1 MKRFVQMIFFG
12 LEKILNLFDQLE
24 SKCLCILLRGQSSRR
39 NHQMSIFCHWALQ
52 SHHGAKMVT
61 QTQAAKDDFIQD
73 ISWLKREAI
82 DLGFGDIRVSDTDL
96 SVAGPRLKEWLDA
109 GRHGDMNYMR
119 ERAHLRLNPQELQPG
134 TVRVLTVRMDYLPDT
149 SEMRQAVDWRNKEI
163 DRWDQPD
170 QAVVATYARGRDYHK
185 VLRQRLQSLAD
196 VIEKKIGPF
205 GYRVFVDS
213 GPVMEVELA
222 NKSGLGWRGKHTLLL
237 NREAGSMFF
246 LGEILVD
253 VPFPVD
259 EPITSHCGEC
269 SACINICPTQA
280 ITAPYQLDARRC
292 ISYLT
297 IEHQGSIPEEL
308 RPLMGNR
315 VYGCDDCQLV
325 CPWNKF
331 AQLSSVP
338 DFLPRHGLE
347 HADLLNLWSWSEEDF
362 LSKHEGSPIRRIGY
376 ESWRRNLAVG
386 MGNALRSASLDEN
399 VKEKIMIGLKQVLPS
414 ASDMLKEHIEWA
426 LAQSNKVSK

>member
-1 MKRFVQMIFFG
+1 M
-12 LEKILNLFDQLE
+12 
-24 SKCLCILLRGQSSRR
+24 
-39 NHQMSIFCHWALQ
+39 
-52 SHHGAKMVT
+52 T

-73 ISWLKREAI
+73 ISWLRREAI

-149 SEMRQAVDWRNKEI
+149 SEMRQALDWRNNEI
-163 DRWDQPD
+163 ARWDEPSE
-170 QAVVATYARGRDYHK
+170 AVVAMYARGRDYHK

-297 IEHQGSIPEEL
+297 IEHQGPIPEEL

-347 HADLLNLWSWSEEDF
+347 HADLLTLWSWSEEDF

-386 MGNALRSASLDEN
+386 MGNALRSTGLDDG
-399 VKEKIMIGLKQVLPS
+399 VREKIITGLKQVLSS
-414 ASDMLKEHIEWA
+414 ASEMLKEHIEWA
-426 LAQSNKVSK
+426 LKQSHKVSK

>member
-1 MKRFVQMIFFG
+1 M
-12 LEKILNLFDQLE
+12 
-24 SKCLCILLRGQSSRR
+24 
-39 NHQMSIFCHWALQ
+39 
-52 SHHGAKMVT
+52 
-61 QTQAAKDDFIQD
+61 TQAQAARDDFIQD

-163 DRWDQPD
+163 DRWDKPD
-170 QAVVATYARGRDYHK
+170 QAVVAIYARGRDYHK

-347 HADLLNLWSWSEEDF
+347 HAGLMDLWLWSEEDF

-376 ESWRRNLAVG
+376 EAWRRNLAVG
-386 MGNALRSASLDEN
+386 MGNALRSSSLDITSQ
-399 VKEKIMIGLKQVLPS
+399 EKIITALQEALP
-414 ASDMLKEHIEWA
+414 AAGEMLREHIEWA
-426 LAQSNKVSK
+426 LAQSHKESK